1 MSDAVTLDDVLK
13 IIHDST
19 AASDKI
25 FAQRMLEIDKAMVRS
40 EREWEKAMVR
50 SEREWEKVTQNVNK
64 VSQDIG
70 RLGNKWGEFVENMVA
85 PACNRLFSARNIP
98 VHQIFQKVK
107 SRLNDGRNMEVDIL
121 AVNADN
127 AVLIEVKSTLTV
139 ENVQD
144 HIERLQQF
152 KLFFPQY
159 ASYRVL
165 GAVAGMTIGGGVDS
179 FARKQGLFVIAQSGG
194 IVDLANEPNFEPSS
208 W

>member
-1 MSDAVTLDDVLK
+1 MSVAVTLDDVLA
-13 IIHDST
+13 IIREST

-25 FAQRMLEIDKAMVRS
+25 FAQRMLDFDKAMAKS
-40 EREWEKAMVR
+40 EREWVK
-50 SEREWEKVTQNVNK
+50 SERARDK

-85 PACNRLFSARNIP
+85 PACNRLFSARGIP
-98 VHQIFQKVK
+98 VHQIFQRAKG
-107 SRLNDGRNMEVDIL
+107 RLDGGRNMEVDIL

-144 HIERLQQF
+144 HIERLQQC

-194 IVDLANEPNFEPSS
+194 IVDLANEPNFTPSY